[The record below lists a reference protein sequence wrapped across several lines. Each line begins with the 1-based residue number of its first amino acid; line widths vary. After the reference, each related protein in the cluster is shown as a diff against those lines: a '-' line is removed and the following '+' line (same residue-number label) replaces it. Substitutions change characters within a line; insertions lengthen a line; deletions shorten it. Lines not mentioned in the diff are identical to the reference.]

1 MAENSSQYSTQ
12 FQENVKGVVV
22 GEGNIIYNYFY
33 ASKTKIASEETAEAE
48 TVEALCCPYKGLF
61 HFTPEDSEYFF
72 GREAF
77 VIELVELTKSRTF
90 LPLLGASGSGKS
102 SVVFAGLVPALQQT
116 GHWKFTYF
124 RPGGD
129 PFYNLALALVPLYNE
144 KLDRTDLLIQ
154 AKKLAPALQNGD
166 LVLSDVLIQIQQYH
180 FDRRVLV
187 IADQFEELYTLCPEL
202 DIRQGFLNCLL
213 ESFSDAAKSIT
224 DVVLMA
230 TMRADF
236 LGNALSYRPFAD
248 MLTDDVKLG
257 AMNRD
262 ELSRVVTEPAKK
274 LGVTFEEG
282 LVDRIL
288 DDVESEP
295 GNLPLLEF
303 ALTQLWDKRT
313 GKQLTHDAYGEIG
326 EVQGALTHYADECL
340 EREQLKGKREEVRRI
355 FVQLVRPGQGTEDT
369 RRLATKA
376 DLGEENW
383 QFVKQLADERL
394 VVTSRNAEEQETVEV
409 VHEALIRSWGELR
422 QWMEADR
429 SFRVW
434 QERLRSLLRQW
445 EEIGRSD
452 DGLLR
457 GVMLAQAE
465 EWLEKRREDISP
477 RERGFI
483 EASAERRAREVRE
496 QQRRRRLTLGGLTG
510 ASLLFLGLAV
520 GALWQWRQAELA
532 QSDVLTRS
540 AEQLFA
546 GKQPFEA
553 SLEGLRALALR
564 RRLKVSRT
572 FRQVRVLYLAVAEL
586 HQIND
591 LTDHE
596 GEVKHVS
603 WSPDGNTL
611 ASASG
616 DNTVKLWDAESGE
629 LLHDLT
635 DHEGGVYR

>member
-1 MAENSSQYSTQ
+1 MAEKSSQYSPQ

-33 ASKTKIASEETAEAE
+33 ASQTKIVSEESAE
-48 TVEALCCPYKGLF
+48 TEDGEALPCPYKGLF

-77 VIELVELTKSRTF
+77 VTELVELTKSRRF

-180 FDRRVLV
+180 SNRRVLL
-187 IADQFEELYTLCPEL
+187 IADQFEELYTLCTEFNT
-202 DIRQGFLNCLL
+202 RQGFLNCLV

-248 MLTDDVKLG
+248 MLADDVKLG

-262 ELSRVVTEPAKK
+262 ELARVVTEPAQK

-288 DDVESEP
+288 NDVESEP

-303 ALTQLWDKRT
+303 ALTQLWNKRT
-313 GKQLTHDAYGEIG
+313 GTQLTHDAYGEIG
-326 EVQGALTHYADECL
+326 EVQGALTHYADRCL
-340 EREQLKGKREEVRRI
+340 ERERLKGKREEVRRI
-355 FVQLVRPGQGTEDT
+355 FVQLVRPGQGAEDT

-465 EWLEKRREDISP
+465 EWLDKRRKDISP

-496 QQRRRRLTLGGLTG
+496 QQRQRRLTIGGLTG
-510 ASLLFLGLAV
+510 ASLLFFSLAV
-520 GALWQWRQAELA
+520 GALWQWRQTELA

-546 GKQPFEA
+546 VEQPLEA
-553 SLEGLRALALR
+553 SLEGLRARAIR
-564 RRLKVSRT
+564 RRLRAKLSV
-572 FRQVRVLYLAVAEL
+572 RQVRVLYLAVAQSR
-586 HQIND
+586 QINN

-596 GEVKHVS
+596 SAVNHVS
-603 WSPDGNTL
+603 WSPDGTTL
-611 ASASG
+611 ASAS
-616 DNTVKLWDAESGE
+616 
-629 LLHDLT
+629 
-635 DHEGGVYR
+635 